1 MSPHPN
7 QAIGFGPYRIYPGQ
21 RLVLEGDQPLRLGR
35 RAMDILL
42 ILLEHAGNVVSK
54 QQLIAQ
60 VWPKSV
66 VEDINLRVHMAA
78 LRKALGDG
86 QAGQR
91 YIVTVAQRGYSF
103 VAPFSLASI
112 EQHPDNEAHE
122 PRRHNL
128 PVRRTRLIG
137 RQHLVDSLVTHL
149 ARQRFITLVGPG
161 GIGKTTVALRVAEQ
175 LIGHYR
181 DGIRLL
187 DLAPLN
193 DPAMIT
199 AHLATLLDL
208 ALHDGEP
215 MNSLA
220 TCLRERQMLLV
231 IDNCEHLID
240 AIALLCEGILRGAP
254 QVHILAT
261 SRESLRAEGEYV
273 QRLESLDCPPPTAV
287 HDRAQALGFSALQLF
302 TERAMTAH
310 EHFELNE
317 ANLAQAIEICQRLD
331 GIPLALELAAAQISE
346 ADLSGLLSQLQGRLP
361 ALIAGNQQRHLT
373 LRATLDWSFN
383 LLGHGEQTCLRRLGV
398 FRGSFTLESAAAV
411 MGAQQI
417 LPGEVMVAVTQLVAK
432 SLLNVEVGDEEVF
445 YRLLDTTRRYAL
457 EKLDHAAELGETRKR
472 HAERC
477 LALMHQA
484 QTAWEHT
491 PTALWIERYARC
503 LEDLRAALDWCLSGA
518 GPTGLAIELAATS
531 APLWQELSLLKEH
544 GVYVRRA
551 LALLDAAAEPCPRLT
566 IALKLALGSSCYH
579 AQGGTAETVDA
590 FVSARTLA
598 ERYDDVAGQL
608 RAVSGHMAVNL
619 SRGEYQAALAQSE
632 HFDRLGLHGD
642 AVLSLSTHRLRV
654 LALHFSGDQQQA
666 REHAEQVI
674 QRMAQS
680 GHLNRFTH
688 GFGVQYDQSVAAL
701 TILARILWLQGQ
713 PEQAW
718 RTARQALDI
727 AIQINH
733 GTSICYTL
741 ALSGCLIAHYNGD
754 TATARELLRML
765 LEQAQKHSVV
775 LFYNW
780 ARQYAQVIEGA
791 EGPSLAGVG
800 LVKEIMVT
808 LDGGFV
814 DGALLA
820 RAESGAAG
828 WSTAEILRVRGEQLL
843 ITDFAGVSGCHHEQ
857 ARSPMGSSPGMQPCR
872 REPARD
878 GVRSNN
884 AEIRKA
890 EQTLLQAL
898 SIAQSQGALAWE
910 LRSATSLAQ
919 LWKQQNRYHQALD
932 LLTPIY
938 QRFTEGYATPDLRKV
953 RLLLDE
959 LRSQTQG
966 ACLGH
971 TPQIM

>member
-1 MSPHPN
+1 MTLSPD
-7 QAIGFGPYRIYPGQ
+7 QAVHFGPYRIYPGQ

-91 YIVTVAQRGYSF
+91 YIITVAQRGYSF

-199 AHLATLLDL
+199 AHLATLLDQ

-273 QRLESLDCPPPTAV
+273 QRLESLDCPPPIAV
-287 HDRAQALGFSALQLF
+287 LDRAQTLSFSALQLF
-302 TERAMTAH
+302 VERAMANH
-310 EHFELNE
+310 DSFELSDE
-317 ANLAQAIEICQRLD
+317 ELPLAIEICQRLD
-331 GIPLALELAAAQISE
+331 GIPLAIELAAAQV
-346 ADLSGLLSQLQGRLP
+346 ADLGIDGLLTQLQGSFRL
-361 ALIAGNQQRHLT
+361 LTQGSQTTLGRHQT
-373 LRATLDWSFN
+373 LRATLDWSFE
-383 LLGHGEQTCLRRLGV
+383 LLSVCEQTCLRRLGL
-398 FRGSFTLESAAAV
+398 FRGGFTLESAAAV
-411 MGAQQI
+411 I
-417 LPGEVMVAVTQLVAK
+417 VGEHIEPNLVLASITQLVAK

-445 YRLLDTTRRYAL
+445 YRLLDTTRSYAL
-457 EKLDHAAELGETRKR
+457 EKLHLAAEVSDTRQR

-477 LALMHQA
+477 LALMQQA
-484 QTAWEHT
+484 QDDWEQT
-491 PTALWIERYARC
+491 PTHLWIERYARG
-503 LEDLRAALDWCLSGA
+503 LEDIRAALEWGLHA
-518 GPTGLAIELAATS
+518 NGPQMLAIRLTAS
-531 APLWQELSLLKEH
+531 SMPLWQELSLLKEH

-566 IALKLALGSSCYH
+566 IALKLALGSSCYN

-619 SRGEYQAALAQSE
+619 CSGNYQMALEQSQQ
-632 HFDRLGLHGD
+632 FDRLGLHGY

-828 WSTAEILRVRGEQLL
+828 WSTAEILRVRGEALVAEENLL
-843 ITDFAGVSGCHHEQ
+843 EVGCLGGRLREQ
-857 ARSPMGSSPGMQPCR
+857 ARSHRG
-872 REPARD
+872 EA
-878 GVRSNN
+878 V
-884 AEIRKA
+884 
-890 EQTLLQAL
+890 LLEAL
-898 SIAQSQGALAWE
+898 AVAKSQGALAWE

-919 LWKQQNRYHQALD
+919 LWQRQGHAQQAYE
-932 LLTPIY
+932 LLAPIY
-938 QRFTEGYATPDLRKV
+938 GRFTEGFATPDLTKV
-953 RLLLDE
+953 RRLLDE
-959 LRSQTQG
+959 LAGQLH
-966 ACLGH
+966 A
-971 TPQIM
+971 